1 MAESAKLDGRGYLND
16 PMMKR
21 AVIFDVG
28 GVLCSPPQLA
38 IAAYESRLRLPRYYY
53 MCPMRRRCRRRTYRG
68 AIGRVFSAGAPDN
81 AFCRLERGLITL
93 SQVLKL
99 AVCYNNIE

>member
-1 MAESAKLDGRGYLND
+1 
-16 PMMKR
+16 MMKR

-53 MCPMRRRCRRRTYRG
+53 MSPDASYVFNMHARMRAGVPLDEYSSLELLIMHSADWRG
-68 AIGRVFSAGAPDN
+68 GSSLFHR
-81 AFCRLERGLITL
+81 
-93 SQVLKL
+93 
-99 AVCYNNIE
+99 

>member
-1 MAESAKLDGRGYLND
+1 MTC
-16 PMMKR
+16 MMKR

-53 MCPMRRRCRRRTYRG
+53 MSPMLRMCLVCDVHACRG
-68 AIGRVFSAGAPDN
+68 AIGRVFIAGGPDN

-93 SQVLKL
+93 SQVNRRSATNIK
-99 AVCYNNIE
+99 NIE